1 MHDIHNVS
9 EFNVFSSVQWM
20 ATWHTH
26 TQPIA
31 LNFRLPPPHC
41 TTLLRFR
48 LNLGANLTN
57 TSSGCCCCCRDST
70 TQQISLTH
78 PSWQKGAKGAGR
90 MKKKKKKK
98 SLACS
103 SWNKSSTLSIWVSL
117 KTAVFGG
124 VQRLKK
130 EKHCEMNAA
139 KKKIWAENET
149 VHIVPICR
157 VLLLLLLL
165 STPSV
170 DLPLLNLNYKS
181 TPKRRLK
188 SSSSSWKQQNRLTL
202 PNNWQHRTT
211 KTDWLDW
218 TEQDTNLVD
227 RFAWQLSQ
235 LFLSFLSIF
244 IQPSSANILSISR
257 LLEYKTHRQLKVQ
270 QKSAPFATQK
280 VKTMDSSVKRSWNS
294 SYSKTAHSTP

>member
-1 MHDIHNVS
+1 MSRNLMC
-9 EFNVFSSVQWM
+9 SVQFSEWQ
-20 ATWHTH
+20 HGTH

-31 LNFRLPPPHC
+31 LNFCLPPPHC
-41 TTLLRFR
+41 TTLLRLR

-57 TSSGCCCCCRDST
+57 TSSGCCCCCCRDST

-90 MKKKKKKK
+90 MEKKKKKK

-103 SWNKSSTLSIWVSL
+103 SWNKSSALSIWVSL

-139 KKKIWAENET
+139 KKKFGQRMKLN
-149 VHIVPICR
+149 IVPICR
-157 VLLLLLLL
+157 VLPLLLLL

-181 TPKRRLK
+181 TPKGRLK
-188 SSSSSWKQQNRLTL
+188 SSSSSSRKQEQTDFE
-202 PNNWQHRTT
+202 PNNWQHRATK
-211 KTDWLDW
+211 KTDWMDS

-235 LFLSFLSIF
+235 LFLSIF

-257 LLEYKTHRQLKVQ
+257 LLEYNRK
-270 QKSAPFATQK
+270 
-280 VKTMDSSVKRSWNS
+280 
-294 SYSKTAHSTP
+294 